1 MTAFEIKH
9 RNIHTPFPPKK
20 TLLFGTVYMIPEW
33 LSFPNKVHSRLKFTL
48 HSHDKIEQFNLRHS
62 GLCSFRIRSDTYA
75 PLALAL
81 HNLRFS
87 FWSKVHFQLKWY
99 QNDILYQHKNFNQS
113 ENGNE
118 LILEWLVQEQNF
130 VLVSCEQ
137 IQRNIWRW
145 NELVLEWK
153 SFQYH
158 VNSSLDCLNQH
169 RNCTCQGTWRDTKLN
184 ALNHWG
190 RGSTLE
196 TSGIFHAP

>member
-75 PLALAL
+75 PLTLTL

-87 FWSKVHFQLKWY
+87 FWNKVHFQLKWY
-99 QNDILYQHKNFNQS
+99 QNDILYQHKNFNQN

-130 VLVSCEQ
+130 A
-137 IQRNIWRW
+137 W
-145 NELVLEWK
+145 
-153 SFQYH
+153 YH
-158 VNSSLDCLNQH
+158 VNRYKEIYGDGMNSFWNESHSS
-169 RNCTCQGTWRDTKLN
+169 
-184 ALNHWG
+184 
-190 RGSTLE
+190 
-196 TSGIFHAP
+196 IM